1 MSTFRTS
8 YYKFLNPTET
18 MKFYFERN
26 APILNSNMHI
36 IKIQYWGVLSRVS
49 LLFITHE
56 KNLWN
61 SSFSVNKFYRLWY
74 NFIISRNGKVLID
87 IIAFEH
93 EVLWLLDDYGK
104 ISYCLTPQVPG
115 IYLHRNHAFSTQ
127 TRHILAFY
135 DRTTLLLRS
144 YLKPLVVWTTYKCTT
159 YTTTFQIG
167 ILLYDTFFKILSK
180 VPKMGLMLLY
190 WLNLFF
196 LLHTIHVSDWWIVS

>member
-1 MSTFRTS
+1 MFFHTFT
-8 YYKFLNPTET
+8 YVNLQNIVLQIPKPTET

-26 APILNSNMHI
+26 VPILNSNMHI

-87 IIAFEH
+87 IIVFEH

-104 ISYCLTPQVPG
+104 ISYCLTPQVPS

-144 YLKPLVVWTTYKCTT
+144 LFEAVGGMNHIQMYYLYNDFPNWNITLRYL
-159 YTTTFQIG
+159 FQ
-167 ILLYDTFFKILSK
+167 DTQQGSSCEHLQQHDQQR
-180 VPKMGLMLLY
+180 L
-190 WLNLFF
+190 
-196 LLHTIHVSDWWIVS
+196 